1 MRLKIATAFLTLAVS
16 CYAWSGEY
24 LDEREMKRQMQ
35 ETLQGLEAEILK
47 PLHQWEKERPV
58 NCNSDNLKTPHT
70 SAILVAGEF
79 QRRGHDELATFQ
91 MLAGVHLDIADSARK
106 RGCLDFADGVYR
118 YVISTFIGAG
128 YAAHRQRAQIGLDDI
143 RAVRTRSKR

>member
-1 MRLKIATAFLTLAVS
+1 MKITIAFFTLIVS

-24 LDEREMKRQMQ
+24 PDERELKRQRQ
-35 ETLQGLEAEILK
+35 EMVRDLETNILK
-47 PLHQWEKERPV
+47 ELRQWEKEKRV
-58 NCNSDNLKTPHT
+58 NCDSDNLKTPHIQ
-70 SAILVAGEF
+70 AILVAGEF
-79 QRRGHDELATFQ
+79 QRLGHDELPTFQ
-91 MLAGVHLDIADSARK
+91 MLAGVHLEIADSARK

-118 YVISTFIGAG
+118 YVISTFIGTG